1 MRAVAIVPG
10 ALASYPGPRANVGV
24 WAPDPPHK
32 KAVMS
37 SAQWRAGC
45 SPGGP
50 FLLSTPGV
58 VRVLT
63 LLLAGVQNQA
73 AVSLGFGA
81 GAEGCPGSAPPL
93 PSPCSGLGAQGIA
106 TWPWPGSMASS
117 GSRLSDAAARGGVRG
132 RGQHVCS
139 VTPGTPFGRTKTS
152 MSLADT
158 TAKALEQ
165 PSGAQERQ
173 LSSHL
178 LGATEGWSWAGRG
191 EAFEGL
197 GTNKQ
202 QAGPRAGRGQV
213 QDWGEPARPGQPC
226 LSLPPWEGT
235 A

>member
-1 MRAVAIVPG
+1 MGVQQPPHTWRATEKDRGAQLGRPLGRRRPSCPRGCAVGPGTRWRGWWLAKAGACTRAVATAPG

-93 PSPCSGLGAQGIA
+93 PSPCSGLDASWGWGLSAQGMA

-117 GSRLSDAAARGGVRG
+117 GSRLSDAVARGGVRG
-132 RGQHVCS
+132 QGQHVCS

-152 MSLADT
+152 VSLADT
-158 TAKALEQ
+158 TAKALE
-165 PSGAQERQ
+165 
-173 LSSHL
+173 
-178 LGATEGWSWAGRG
+178 
-191 EAFEGL
+191 
-197 GTNKQ
+197 
-202 QAGPRAGRGQV
+202 
-213 QDWGEPARPGQPC
+213 
-226 LSLPPWEGT
+226 
-235 A
+235 